1 MKSKKSIYLVLILFI
16 GFNFNNCV
24 SSDDYDCTCGPTAE
38 YFDINGL
45 TFSQSKFNADTNQ
58 YEILNTDDV
67 IPFSEY
73 AFINLEFLVDYIA
86 NVNSEKD
93 KFNFSFSTIATAYA
107 CSCPER
113 GYYGAKFEGI
123 TNLNITTL
131 HDYNDN
137 YKANDNINDLLSF
150 SEYFNFFTS
159 QSHEEFIAMNSDNV
173 LFRNNFIKP
182 TEAPTSGAILEFK
195 IVIELSNGETY
206 EAITPKI
213 TIE

>member
-24 SSDDYDCTCGPTAE
+24 SSDDYDCNCGTTEE

-45 TFSQSKFNADTNQ
+45 TLSQLKLDADTNQ

-73 AFINLEFLVDYIA
+73 AFISLEFLVDYIA
-86 NVNSEKD
+86 NINSTKS
-93 KFNFSFSTIATAYA
+93 KFNFSFSTIPTAYA
-107 CSCPER
+107 CSCLEP
-113 GYYGAKFEGI
+113 GYNGAKDEGI
-123 TNLNITTL
+123 KSLNIITL

-137 YKANDNINDLLSF
+137 YKANDNINEIMAF
-150 SEYFNFFTS
+150 SEYINLMDS
-159 QSHEEFIAMNSDNV
+159 KSYEEFIAMNSDNV
-173 LFRNNFIKP
+173 LFRNSFIKP
-182 TEAPTSGAILEFK
+182 TEAPTSGVILEFK
-195 IVIELSNGETY
+195 IIIELSNGEIY
-206 EAITPKI
+206 EATTPKI